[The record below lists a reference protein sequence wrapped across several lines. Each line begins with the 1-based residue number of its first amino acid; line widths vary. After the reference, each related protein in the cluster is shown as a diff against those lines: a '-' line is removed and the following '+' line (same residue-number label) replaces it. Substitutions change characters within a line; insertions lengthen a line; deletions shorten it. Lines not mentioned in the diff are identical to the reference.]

1 MTPKTKSTEHFYW
14 SSEYEVV
21 PWGLD
26 MKQNALGEAQTKF
39 LTYDTTWFTFCD
51 YSVRLG
57 QGRNGKDA
65 RYCLDEVNRIDLPRE

>member
-1 MTPKTKSTEHFYW
+1 
-14 SSEYEVV
+14 
-21 PWGLD
+21 